1 LNNLLI
7 TKEYVC
13 LWKVIKITTLLIMQK
28 NIQSKLILWVQAAR
42 PKTLPAA
49 VAPVAVGSAV
59 ASGAGKFVIIPA
71 LVCLACAVILQI
83 AVNFANDYF
92 DHKNGIDSGERLG
105 PVRVTQSG
113 LIPPEEVRGA
123 MTFALFLAGLL
134 FLYLVSVG
142 GGTIIVIGIAS
153 ILAALAYSGGPY
165 PLANHGLGEVFVFIF
180 FGLVAVCGTYFVQAG
195 ELSWMAII
203 ASIPPGLLITAIM
216 VVNNLRDRETD
227 HKAGKKTLA
236 VFLGHK
242 GTVRVYTAL
251 LIISYMVPVFLV
263 FGTLSIEIL
272 LPLLTLPYGLSRVR
286 EVFNEKGRTL
296 NETLAKTAKLSLLY
310 SLLFA
315 FGLIW
320 SMA

>member
-1 LNNLLI
+1 
-7 TKEYVC
+7 
-13 LWKVIKITTLLIMQK
+13 MQ
-28 NIQSKLILWVQAAR
+28 NTIQSKFMLWVQATR

-59 ASGAGKFVIIPA
+59 AFGAGEFVMLSAIA
-71 LVCLACAVILQI
+71 CLACAIVLQI

-92 DHKNGIDSGERLG
+92 DHKNSIDSEERLG

-113 LIPPEEVRGA
+113 LIPPAEVKYA
-123 MTFALFLAGLL
+123 MISALFLAGLF

-142 GGTIIVIGIAS
+142 GIVIIVIGIAS

-165 PLANHGLGEVFVFIF
+165 PLASHGLGELFVFIF
-180 FGLVAVCGTYFVQAG
+180 FGLVAVCGTYFIQAG
-195 ELSWMAII
+195 ELSWLAVI

-227 HKAGKKTLA
+227 QKAGKNTLA
-236 VFLGHK
+236 VILGRK
-242 GTVRVYTAL
+242 GTVREYIFL
-251 LIISYMVPVFLV
+251 LIISYLVPVLLV
-263 FGTLSIEIL
+263 FADMSIVIW
-272 LPLLTLPYGLSRVR
+272 LPLLTLPYGLSLIR
-286 EVFNEKGRTL
+286 EVRNERGKAL

-310 SLLFA
+310 SLLFS

-320 SMA
+320 AMG